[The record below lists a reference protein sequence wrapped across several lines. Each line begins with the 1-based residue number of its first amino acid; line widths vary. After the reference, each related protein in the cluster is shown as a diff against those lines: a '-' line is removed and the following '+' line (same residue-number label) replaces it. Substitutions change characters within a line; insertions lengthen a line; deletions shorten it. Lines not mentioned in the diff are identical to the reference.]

1 MWLQELLWRYEIET
15 VGIGERIENI
25 DQWSRIESP
34 EIDSHKYSELI
45 FDKGAKEIKCS
56 EDFFSTNG
64 TGTIRHPPAKKL
76 I

>member
-1 MWLQELLWRYEIET
+1 MD
-15 VGIGERIENI
+15 VGERIENI

-45 FDKGAKEIKCS
+45 FNKGLRPVRQS
-56 EDFFSTNG
+56 FFFFFFQQMVLEQLE
-64 TGTIRHPPAKKL
+64 HPPRKKL